1 MDKVEHSWEWRAP
14 RDDRNKFRSTLRW
27 KRAPHA
33 TRQVQTGVNVS
44 ENCYSTFNAQP
55 STFNLQRSTFNA
67 QPSTFN
73 LQRPTFNLT
82 TLNLQRA
89 TCNVQRSPLTSTPA
103 HNAQRSNVQRSNVQ
117 RSTFQPST
125 PNLQPSTPN
134 LQPSPPRLTVI
145 SRSRRARAAPLSR
158 LWRAWCS
165 PSRRSAARSAATRA
179 AAAFNSA
186 TSRRAL

>member
-1 MDKVEHSWEWRAP
+1 MTEIHFGLHSAGSGHLA
-14 RDDRNKFRSTLRW
+14 RNGRLRQGSTYLR
-27 KRAPHA
+27 
-33 TRQVQTGVNVS
+33 N
-44 ENCYSTFNAQP
+44 NAQ
-55 STFNLQRSTFNA
+55 RSPPNVH
-67 QPSTFN
+67 
-73 LQRPTFNLT
+73 RPTFTLHRPTPNLHPST
-82 TLNLQRA
+82 H
-89 TCNVQRSPLTSTPA
+89 RSPLPSTPA
-103 HNAQRSNVQRSNVQ
+103 HNAHR
-117 RSTFQPST
+117 PP
-125 PNLQPSTPN
+125 PNLQPSTLN

>member
-1 MDKVEHSWEWRAP
+1 MTEIHFGLHSAGSGHLA
-14 RDDRNKFRSTLRW
+14 RNGRLRQGSTYLR
-27 KRAPHA
+27 
-33 TRQVQTGVNVS
+33 N
-44 ENCYSTFNAQP
+44 NAQ
-55 STFNLQRSTFNA
+55 RSPPNVH
-67 QPSTFN
+67 
-73 LQRPTFNLT
+73 RPTFTLHRPTPNLHPST
-82 TLNLQRA
+82 H
-89 TCNVQRSPLTSTPA
+89 RSPLPSTPA
-103 HNAQRSNVQRSNVQ
+103 HNAHR
-117 RSTFQPST
+117 PP
-125 PNLQPSTPN
+125 PNLQPSTLNLQPSTLN